1 MTPSTSDL
9 ALLTSLLTLPVD
21 DDHDFPSDG
30 MISDSEEKAFSSM
43 KAGLESGKWSRLTEK
58 QRAWAKG
65 VSRKSLRGAGILEPG
80 LIGQALPR
88 EGSRNARGLE
98 ESAEVATKKEGRMIK
113 LLNSSSGIGGRN
125 D

>member
-30 MISDSEEKAFSSM
+30 TISDSEEKAFSSM

-65 VSRKSLRGAGILEPG
+65 VLERASGEPEYLNLASSGKLCRGREVETPEVLKNLPKSPPRK
-80 LIGQALPR
+80 R
-88 EGSRNARGLE
+88 EG
-98 ESAEVATKKEGRMIK
+98 
-113 LLNSSSGIGGRN
+113 
-125 D
+125 